1 MTIKAIIFDLDG
13 TLLHTLVDL
22 GETVN
27 EILEAREYPTH
38 QIDKYKYFIGDG
50 AKKLIERALP
60 ESSRSSEE
68 ILECL
73 ELFHRF
79 YDGKTD
85 LKTAPFPGIPEL
97 LDQLASVGISLNVL
111 SNKPH
116 ELTLKAVSR
125 YLGRWPFQI
134 IFGQREGVPHK
145 PDPAGLNEIIEKLSL
160 STEDCLY
167 LGDTSTD
174 MITANAAGVKSV
186 GVTWGY
192 RPRSELEKNGAHC
205 ILESPEELLDLVTE
219 EL

>member
-27 EILEAREYPTH
+27 EVLEARQYPTH

-60 ESSRSSEE
+60 ESRRSSEE

-79 YDGKTD
+79 YDEKTD
-85 LKTAPFPGIPEL
+85 LKTAPFPGISEL
-97 LDQLASVGISLNVL
+97 LDQLASIGISLNIL

-116 ELTLKAVSR
+116 KLTLKAVSS

-160 STEDCLY
+160 TAEDCLY

-192 RPRSELEKNGAHC
+192 RPRSELEESGAHYT
-205 ILESPEELLDLVTE
+205 IESPEELLQLITE
-219 EL
+219 G